1 MNKEVLF
8 MSNGHGEDLNA
19 SLILQE
25 LRKIA
30 PQIMI
35 TGMPLVGEGN
45 AYRSLNL
52 PLIGQPKSLPSGGI
66 FYMNPLTLLKD
77 VGAGLIGL
85 TFYQIRTLLKYC
97 SRYHLIVAVGD
108 IFPVTMAYVSGRPF
122 VAFLVSTSS
131 YYEGKLQL
139 PWLTRWC
146 LRSPR
151 CLAIFTR
158 DAFTSQDLQRQG
170 FKKASFLGYPIM
182 DILTPTGK
190 NLDLDHHIPTIALLP
205 GSRLPEALDNLA
217 LLLQVCESLATL
229 ETLQFRVALVQAIQE
244 KDLKRL
250 AQTLGWQY
258 QSFGILIKHQEKN
271 TVRVECYHQAF
282 SDIINYCSLAIG
294 MAGTAVEQVVGLGK
308 PVIQLPGKG
317 PQFTYAFAEAQMR
330 LLGLSVKTIGK
341 SYKNPRLFSEAA
353 TTIQAI
359 LKDEDYLRSCR
370 QNGRERV
377 GKPGGS
383 LNLAHAIAQLLQNW
397 GARIRT

>member
-8 MSNGHGEDLNA
+8 MSNGHGEDLNS

-25 LRKIA
+25 LQKFA
-30 PQIMI
+30 PQITI

-97 SRYHLIVAVGD
+97 PNYHLIVAVGD
-108 IFPVTMAYVSGRPF
+108 IFPVTMAYISGRPF

-131 YYEGKLQL
+131 YYEGKLYL
-139 PWLTRWC
+139 PWLTRFC

-158 DAFTSQDLQRQG
+158 DSFTAKDLQQQG
-170 FKKASFLGYPIM
+170 FTKADFLGYPIM
-182 DILTPTGK
+182 DILTPTGT
-190 NLDLDHHIPTIALLP
+190 NLHLEDNIPTIALLP
-205 GSRLPEALDNLA
+205 GSRLPEAVNNLE
-217 LLLQVCESLATL
+217 LLLKVCECLANL
-229 ETLQFRVALVQAIQE
+229 EKVQFRVALVQAITE
-244 KDLKRL
+244 TDLKQL
-250 AQTLGWQY
+250 GEKLGWQY
-258 QSFGILIKHQEKN
+258 QPFGILRKNKEEK
-271 TVRVECYHQAF
+271 TIIVRCYYQAF
-282 SDIINYCSLAIG
+282 SDIVNDCNLAIG

-317 PQFTYAFAEAQMR
+317 PQFTYPFAEAQMR
-330 LLGLSVKTIGK
+330 LLGMSVKTIGK
-341 SYKNPRLFSEAA
+341 SYKNPHLFTEAA
-353 TTIQAI
+353 KTIQTI
-359 LKDEDYLRSCR
+359 LKDKDYLQNCR
-370 QNGRERV
+370 QNGQERV
-377 GKPGGS
+377 GKPGGA
-383 LNLAHAIAQLLQNW
+383 LKIAQAIAQFL
-397 GARIRT
+397 

>member
-1 MNKEVLF
+1 MNKEILF

-25 LRKIA
+25 LSKIDA
-30 PQIMI
+30 NINI

-77 VGAGLIGL
+77 VSAGLIGL
-85 TFYQIRTLLKYC
+85 TLYQIRTLLKCC
-97 SRYHLIVAVGD
+97 SRYDLIVAVGD
-108 IFPVTMAYVSGRPF
+108 IFPVTMAYITNRPF
-122 VAFLVSTSS
+122 VTFLVSTSS
-131 YYEGKLQL
+131 YYEGKLNL

-158 DAFTSQDLQRQG
+158 DSFTAEDLQQQG
-170 FKKASFLGYPIM
+170 FKQANFSGYPIM

-190 NLDLDHHIPTIALLP
+190 DLHLNDNIPTIALLP
-205 GSRLPEALDNLA
+205 GSRLPEALNNLE
-217 LLLQVCESLATL
+217 LLLKVCESLASL
-229 ETLQFRVALVQAIQE
+229 EKVQFRVALVKAIQE
-244 KDLKRL
+244 TDLENL
-250 AQTLGWQY
+250 AQNLGWQY
-258 QSFGILIKHQEKN
+258 QSTGILIKQKQN
-271 TVRVECYHQAF
+271 NIIRVECYYQAF
-282 SDIINYCSLAIG
+282 SDIINHCDLALG

-317 PQFTYAFAEAQMR
+317 PQFTYPFAEAQMR
-330 LLGLSVKTIGK
+330 LLGLSVKTIRN
-341 SYKNPRLFSEAA
+341 SYKNTHIFVEAA
-353 TTIQAI
+353 KTIQTI
-359 LKDEDYLRSCR
+359 LQDKDYLETC
-370 QNGRERV
+370 QKNGQERV

-383 LNLAHAIAQLLQNW
+383 LNIAQAIANLL
-397 GARIRT
+397 

>member
-1 MNKEVLF
+1 MNKEILF

-25 LRKIA
+25 LPKID
-30 PQIMI
+30 PNINI

-77 VGAGLIGL
+77 VSAGLIGL
-85 TFYQIRTLLKYC
+85 TLYQIRTLLKYC

-108 IFPVTMAYVSGRPF
+108 IFPVTMAYISGRPF

-131 YYEGKLQL
+131 YYEGKLNL
-139 PWLTRWC
+139 PWLTRLC

-158 DAFTSQDLQRQG
+158 DAFTAEDLQQQG
-170 FKKASFLGYPIM
+170 FKQANFLGYPIM

-190 NLDLDHHIPTIALLP
+190 NLHLDDHIPTIALLP
-205 GSRLPEALDNLA
+205 GSRLPEALHNLE
-217 LLLQVCESLATL
+217 LLLKVCASLASL
-229 ETLQFRVALVQAIQE
+229 EKVQFRVALVKAIQE
-244 KDLKRL
+244 KDLENL
-250 AQTLGWQY
+250 AKNLGWQY
-258 QSFGILIKHQEKN
+258 QSTGILIKQQKKH
-271 TVRVECYHQAF
+271 TIRVECYYQAF
-282 SDIINYCSLAIG
+282 SDIINHCDLALG

-317 PQFTYAFAEAQMR
+317 PQFTYPFAEAQMR
-330 LLGLSVKTIGK
+330 LLGMSVKTIGK
-341 SYKNPRLFSEAA
+341 SYKNPHVFVEAA
-353 TTIQAI
+353 KTIQTI
-359 LKDEDYLRSCR
+359 LQDKDYLENCR
-370 QNGRERV
+370 KNGQERV

-383 LNLAHAIAQLLQNW
+383 LNISTAIANLL
-397 GARIRT
+397 

>member
-1 MNKEVLF
+1 MNKEILF

-25 LRKIA
+25 LSKID
-30 PQIMI
+30 PNINI

-77 VGAGLIGL
+77 VSAGLIGL
-85 TFYQIRTLLKYC
+85 TLYQIRTLLKYC
-97 SRYHLIVAVGD
+97 SRYDLIVAVGD
-108 IFPVTMAYVSGRPF
+108 IFPVTMAYISNRPF

-131 YYEGKLQL
+131 YYEGKLNL

-158 DAFTSQDLQRQG
+158 DSFTAEDLQQQG
-170 FKKASFLGYPIM
+170 FKQANFSGYPIM
-182 DILTPTGK
+182 DTLTPTGK
-190 NLDLDHHIPTIALLP
+190 NLHLDDNIPTIALLP
-205 GSRLPEALDNLA
+205 GSRLPEALNNLE
-217 LLLQVCESLATL
+217 LLLKVCESLASL
-229 ETLQFRVALVQAIQE
+229 EKVQFRVALVKAIQE
-244 KDLKRL
+244 NDLEIL
-250 AQTLGWQY
+250 AKNLGWQY
-258 QSFGILIKHQEKN
+258 QSTGILIKEQEN
-271 TVRVECYHQAF
+271 NIIRVECYYQAF
-282 SDIINYCSLAIG
+282 SDIINHCDLALG

-317 PQFTYAFAEAQMR
+317 PQFTYPFAEAQMR
-330 LLGLSVKTIGK
+330 LLGISVKTIGN
-341 SYKNPRLFSEAA
+341 SYKNPNIFVKAA
-353 TTIQAI
+353 KTIQTI
-359 LKDEDYLRSCR
+359 LQDKDYLENCR
-370 QNGRERV
+370 KNGEERV

-383 LNLAHAIAQLLQNW
+383 LNIAQAIVNLL
-397 GARIRT
+397 

>member
-1 MNKEVLF
+1 MKKEVLF

-19 SLILQE
+19 SLILRE
-25 LRKIA
+25 LQKIG
-30 PQIMI
+30 PNITI

-45 AYRSLNL
+45 AYGSFNV

-85 TFYQIRTLLKYC
+85 TLYQIRTLLKHC
-97 SRYHLIVAVGD
+97 SRYHLMVAVGD
-108 IFPVTMAYVSGRPF
+108 IFPVTMAYITGRPF

-131 YYEGKLQL
+131 FYEGKLHL

-158 DAFTSQDLQRQG
+158 DAFTAQDLQQQG
-170 FKKASFLGYPIM
+170 LKKACFLGYPIM

-190 NLDLDHHIPTIALLP
+190 NLHLNNDIPTIALLP
-205 GSRLPEALDNLA
+205 GSRLPEALDNLE
-217 LLLQVCESLATL
+217 LLLKVSESLATL
-229 ETLQFRVALVQAIQE
+229 EKVQFRVALVQAIKE

-250 AQTLGWQY
+250 AETLGWQY
-258 QSFGILIKHQEKN
+258 QSLGKLIKKQEKN
-271 TVRVECYHQAF
+271 TIKIECYYQAF
-282 SDIINYCSLAIG
+282 SDIINDCDLAIG

-308 PVIQLPGKG
+308 PVVQLPGKG

-330 LLGLSVKTIGK
+330 LLGMSVKTIGK
-341 SYKNPRLFSEAA
+341 SHKNSHIFTEAA
-353 TTIQAI
+353 QTIQAI
-359 LKDEDYLRSCR
+359 LQDKDYLENCR
-370 QNGRERV
+370 KNGEKRV

-383 LNLAHAIAQLLQNW
+383 LNIAKAIAQFL
-397 GARIRT
+397 

>member
-1 MNKEVLF
+1 MNKEILF

-25 LRKIA
+25 LPKID
-30 PQIMI
+30 PNINI

-77 VGAGLIGL
+77 VSAGLIGL
-85 TFYQIRTLLKYC
+85 TLYQIRTLLKYC

-108 IFPVTMAYVSGRPF
+108 IFPVTMAYISGRPF

-131 YYEGKLQL
+131 YYEGKLNL

-158 DAFTSQDLQRQG
+158 DAFTAEDLQQQG
-170 FKKASFLGYPIM
+170 FKQANFLGYPIM

-190 NLDLDHHIPTIALLP
+190 NLHLDDHIPTIALLP
-205 GSRLPEALDNLA
+205 GSRLPEALHNLE
-217 LLLQVCESLATL
+217 LLLKVCASLASL
-229 ETLQFRVALVQAIQE
+229 EKVQFRVALVKAIQE
-244 KDLKRL
+244 KDLENL
-250 AQTLGWQY
+250 AKNLGWQY
-258 QSFGILIKHQEKN
+258 QSTGILIKQQKKH
-271 TVRVECYHQAF
+271 TIRVECYYQAF
-282 SDIINYCSLAIG
+282 SDIINHCDLALG

-317 PQFTYAFAEAQMR
+317 PQFTYPFAEAQMR
-330 LLGLSVKTIGK
+330 LLGMSVKTIGK
-341 SYKNPRLFSEAA
+341 SYKNPHVFVEAA
-353 TTIQAI
+353 KTIQTI
-359 LKDEDYLRSCR
+359 LQDKDYLENCR
-370 QNGRERV
+370 KNGQERV

-383 LNLAHAIAQLLQNW
+383 LNISTAIANLL
-397 GARIRT
+397 

>member
-1 MNKEVLF
+1 MVNKEVLF

-25 LRKIA
+25 LQKIA
-30 PQIMI
+30 PQITM

-85 TFYQIRTLLKYC
+85 TLYQIRTLLNDC

-108 IFPVTMAYVSGRPF
+108 IFPVTMAYISGRPF

-131 YYEGKLQL
+131 YYEGKLNL

-146 LRSPR
+146 LQSPR

-158 DAFTSQDLQRQG
+158 DAFTSQDLQQQG
-170 FKKASFLGYPIM
+170 FKNAKFLGYPIM

-190 NLDLDHHIPTIALLP
+190 NLHLDKDIPTIALLP
-205 GSRLPEALDNLA
+205 GSRVPEALDNLE
-217 LLLQVCESLATL
+217 LLLKVCESLATL
-229 ETLQFRVALVQAIQE
+229 ETVQFRVALVKAIKE
-244 KDLKRL
+244 TDLQQL
-250 AQTLGWQY
+250 AEQLGWQY
-258 QSFGILIKHQEKN
+258 QSLGILVKN
-271 TVRVECYHQAF
+271 QGKNIIRVECYYGAF
-282 SDIINYCSLAIG
+282 SDIINDCNLAIG

-330 LLGLSVKTIGK
+330 LLGISVKTIGK
-341 SYKNPRLFSEAA
+341 SYKNPRLFSDAA

-359 LKDEDYLRSCR
+359 LKDEDYLRNCR
-370 QNGRERV
+370 QNGQERV

-383 LNLAHAIAQLLQNW
+383 LRIAQAIAQ
-397 GARIRT
+397 IV